1 MALISVIVGSTREGR
16 FSEKPAKWIWQH
28 LKKRAG
34 VDTRL
39 LDLRDFPMPF
49 FDQPTTP
56 AMPGRAPFGHE
67 VVERWTAAV
76 AQSDG
81 FVFVTPEY
89 NYGTSAV
96 LKNAIDWV
104 YPEWNRKAAGFVS
117 YGSAMGT
124 RSVQQLR
131 ETLVELQVAPIRP
144 SVHIPVA
151 TLWAHYTGGDVD
163 AGLAE
168 LEAPAKALIDD
179 LLWWTTALKTARAE
193 AA

>member
-1 MALISVIVGSTREGR
+1 MTLISVIVGSTRENR

-28 LKKRAG
+28 LKKRPA
-34 VDTRL
+34 VDARL
-39 LDLRDFPMPF
+39 VDLRDFPMPF
-49 FDQPTTP
+49 FDQPASP
-56 AMPGRAPFGHE
+56 AMPGRPPYLHE
-67 VVERWTAAV
+67 VVQRWTAAI

-81 FVFVTPEY
+81 FIFVTPEY

-117 YGSAMGT
+117 YGSAMGA

-131 ETLVELQVAPIRP
+131 ETLIEVQVAPIRT

-151 TLWAHYTGGDVD
+151 TLWAHYTGGDVE

-168 LEAPAKALIDD
+168 LEAPATAMIDD
-179 LLWWTTALKTARAE
+179 LLWWTAALKTARAK